1 MTRKT
6 DDPTTCLEREY
17 LDKVAQACLPE
28 RVLARVVLQKMA
40 ALGADTSG
48 CHDILVRALAE
59 RMTNEPDVS
68 SITVKTGDSRIDELD
83 LRIDLGEL
91 DLDQVVQEITEGVE
105 ASLPALLETLR
116 QTCLDSVLDKP
127 DARLLDLA
135 NAQSAFE
142 SRLRLTWHKPLTLLG
157 IYLAVVYELG
167 EAWGKKLQRS
177 RAKDRDVID
186 VILRLHAR
194 TVQVAAEVRTLLQS
208 GFADGA
214 LSRWRTIHELVV
226 IALFIAREGSEVARR
241 YLEHLDVDSY
251 KAAQQYQQ
259 AAPLLGYK
267 PVPPRELAS
276 LTKRVDALKKRYG
289 KEFAGEYG
297 WAAGAL
303 NGRSANF
310 AVIEEAV
317 NLHRFRPYFR
327 LASNTVHA
335 GPKGAFFRLGIIGPD
350 LLLAGASNA
359 GLDEAAR
366 LTALS
371 LAQITSC
378 LLNLRPTL
386 DSGVWSGV
394 LIDLAQMIEAEA
406 VKVQRGIERKER
418 RLLQAGKPAAKKRV
432 RANDAS

>member
-1 MTRKT
+1 MSRKT
-6 DDPTTCLEREY
+6 DDPTTCFQRQY
-17 LDKVAQACLPE
+17 LDMVAQACLPE
-28 RVLARVVLQKMA
+28 RVLARVVLQRMEA
-40 ALGADTSG
+40 MGADTEG
-48 CHDILVRALAE
+48 CRDILERALARSIASE
-59 RMTNEPDVS
+59 SDLA
-68 SITVKTGDSRIDELD
+68 SITVKTGDSRIDALD
-83 LRIDLGEL
+83 IRIDLGEE
-91 DLDQVVQEITEGVE
+91 DLSKVVQEITEAVE
-105 ASLPALLETLR
+105 ASLPELLETLR
-116 QTCLDSVLDKP
+116 QTCLEGVLDKP
-127 DARLLDLA
+127 EARLLDLA
-135 NAQSAFE
+135 NAQAAFE

-157 IYLAVVYELG
+157 IHLAVVYELG
-167 EAWGKKLQRS
+167 EAWGRKLQRT

-194 TVQVAAEVRTLLQS
+194 AVQVAAEVRTLLQG
-208 GFADGA
+208 GFGDGA

-226 IALFIAREGSEVARR
+226 IALFIVQEGSEVARR
-241 YLEHLDVDSY
+241 YLEHLDVDSHR
-251 KAAQQYQQ
+251 AAQQYQQ

-276 LTKRVDALKKRYG
+276 LVKRVEALKKRYG
-289 KEFAGEYG
+289 KEFATEYG

-303 NGRSANF
+303 KGRSPNF

-335 GPKGAFFRLGIIGPD
+335 GPKGAFFRLGVIGSD

-371 LAQITSC
+371 LSQITSC
-378 LLNLRPTL
+378 LVSLRPTL

-394 LIDLAQMIEAEA
+394 LIDLAKMIEAEA
-406 VKVQRGIERKER
+406 VKVQRGIEKKER
-418 RLLQAGKPAAKKRV
+418 RLMQDRKPAAKKRV
-432 RANDAS
+432 RPSWAR